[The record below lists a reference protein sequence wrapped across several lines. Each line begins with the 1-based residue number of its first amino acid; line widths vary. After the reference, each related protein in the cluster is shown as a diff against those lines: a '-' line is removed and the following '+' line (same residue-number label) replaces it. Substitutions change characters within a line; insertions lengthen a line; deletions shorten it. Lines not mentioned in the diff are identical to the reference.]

1 MPRSDVGEGFSRAR
15 DETLTES
22 LCRLPVYSV
31 LNSDEA
37 RDILDGHKG
46 LEVIARPIQ
55 VLDWTFKVIVQRD
68 DCRKLQAI
76 CSIIFCAKSA
86 VFGTRMQV
94 YGVGFMSLEQLGI
107 LFRYLKIFFQFID
120 FVIADPGHMPSASPA
135 SPYRCTKRPVGQ
147 LNS

>member
-1 MPRSDVGEGFSRAR
+1 MPRSDVGEDSSRAR

-31 LNSDEA
+31 LTLDEA
-37 RDILDGHKG
+37 RDILVGHKE

-55 VLDWTFKVIVQRD
+55 ILDWTFEVIVQRD
-68 DCRKLQAI
+68 GCRKLQAI

-94 YGVGFMSLEQLGI
+94 YGVGFMSLKQLGI
-107 LFRYLKIFFQFID
+107 LLRYLEIFFQFID
-120 FVIADPGHMPSASPA
+120 FVIAELGHMPSASPA
-135 SPYRCTKRPVGQ
+135 SPYRCTKRLVG
-147 LNS
+147 